1 MKWHEKV
8 FHSCFPA
15 LLQPSSTPNK
25 RRACGESHARF
36 GNKLGRERG
45 MRRGGAGRKDGGAI
59 CETFA
64 AWVRACGTVEPV
76 SQRQWFPH
84 SGGDNSPSATTTT
97 ATFTFPTWTS
107 LVAGRRPQWFPR
119 SGGDIIPSTTTA
131 TTVTLPAWILLLRQ
145 ELIVV
150 VLITSTVKF
159 LLTQGYS
166 EADYFSP

>member
-1 MKWHEKV
+1 MKKYFIRV
-8 FHSCFPA
+8 FRLCYNPRRLRTKDEPA
-15 LLQPSSTPNK
+15 ANLTQDLVIS
-25 RRACGESHARF
+25 GVERF
-36 GNKLGRERG
+36 LGRERG

-119 SGGDIIPSTTTA
+119 NGGDIILSATTTA

-150 VLITSTVKF
+150 VLRTSTVKF

-166 EADYFSP
+166 EAD